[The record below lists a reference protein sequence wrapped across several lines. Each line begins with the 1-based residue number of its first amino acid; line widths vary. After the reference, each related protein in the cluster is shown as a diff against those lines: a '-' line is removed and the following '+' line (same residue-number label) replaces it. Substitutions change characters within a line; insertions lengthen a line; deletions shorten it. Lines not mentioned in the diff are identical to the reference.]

1 MVQMK
6 AMWRKPKKERENV
19 TVLEDKDGVINENA
33 FSRVGEM
40 HQTEIWAVRKYQMS
54 KQTNVKTF
62 KVIIKLQRE
71 NTTVCDLFVQS
82 MWKI

>member
-1 MVQMK
+1 MVQMM

-40 HQTEIWAVRKYQMS
+40 HRTEI
-54 KQTNVKTF
+54 
-62 KVIIKLQRE
+62 
-71 NTTVCDLFVQS
+71 
-82 MWKI
+82 